1 MKYNTNLLV
10 FLTWYQ
16 SHYSDLF
23 LAIFFLL
30 VWLLFFFFNIASAIT
45 TTATAF
51 RRWTS
56 DVTQRSSLGS
66 GPAAVVIK
74 EFHTAQTTAICITAT
89 NIAPITVLKVPQ
101 RSSCAD
107 LKTRESLDAVGDRMC
122 PHALSFQITRL
133 HAPSRAPT
141 HPHALSRACWCHPR
155 QHLPTPL
162 LMSPTCVSCWRHP
175 LTLGIWPLTLTEH
188 WLWPLTF
195 LQGWLFLSR
204 FFLSSFS
211 CRFHFCSLFLH
222 IVSLDG

>member
-1 MKYNTNLLV
+1 MKYNINLLV

-45 TTATAF
+45 TTAAAF

-74 EFHTAQTTAICITAT
+74 DFHIAQTTAICITAT

-107 LKTRESLDAVGDRMC
+107 LKTRESLDAVGDRMR
-122 PHALSFQITRL
+122 PHAPSFQITRL

-141 HPHALSRACWCHPR
+141 LSHVLADVIHVSPYLHRCWCH
-155 QHLPTPL
+155 L
-162 LMSPTCVSCWRHP
+162 
-175 LTLGIWPLTLTEH
+175 LTLAADVIL
-188 WLWPLTF
+188 WLWVF
-195 LQGWLFLSR
+195 DRWLLKVDRWLWDRKS
-204 FFLSSFS
+204 
-211 CRFHFCSLFLH
+211 
-222 IVSLDG
+222 VV